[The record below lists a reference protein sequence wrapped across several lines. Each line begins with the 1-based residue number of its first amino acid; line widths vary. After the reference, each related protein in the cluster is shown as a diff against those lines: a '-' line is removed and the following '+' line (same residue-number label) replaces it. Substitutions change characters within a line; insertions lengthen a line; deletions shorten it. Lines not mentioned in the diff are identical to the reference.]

1 MPRLTTAQRNQAIGM
16 LHAGDST
23 REVAAFFNCHQSTI
37 VRLNQRF
44 RQFGTVDDRHGR
56 GRQRVTTDAE
66 DR

>member
-44 RQFGTVDDRHGR
+44 RQFGTNRQGR